1 MRPIHFE
8 SELKVER
15 GIFIAFDR
23 RLFGNFSEFRSIA
36 DGKNLHDSVSL
47 HYRRTAHDVI
57 RGIGC
62 LGIEVV
68 RIDGFVDLKFSG
80 QGRFVDLQRNGFDQ
94 LSVGGNLLA
103 ALEKDN
109 IAYDDLLFRDF
120 AHLAVAD
127 DLDRSVIVRAVEQ
140 IEFFHRIVFE
150 PESDARC

>member
-1 MRPIHFE
+1 M
-8 SELKVER
+8 
-15 GIFIAFDR
+15 
-23 RLFGNFSEFRSIA
+23 
-36 DGKNLHDSVSL
+36 SL

-103 ALEKDN
+103 ALEQDD
-109 IAYDDLLFRDF
+109 IAYDDLLFRNF

-127 DLDRSVIVRAVEQ
+127 DLNRSVIVRAVEQ